1 MYEDIKTA
9 VEVLRAG
16 GLILYPT
23 DTVWGIGCDATNE
36 AAVLKLLAIKK
47 RSSSKPML
55 VLVDN
60 PTKIQTCIAEMPD
73 IAWDLIEMSEKPLTI
88 VYPDAKGLAPSLI
101 GKDKTIGIRVTNEE
115 FSRKLCSQFRKP
127 IVSTSANISGQKT
140 PADFSHISPEI
151 KSKVDYIVS
160 YRQSDKS
167 KVDISSVIELG
178 KGNLFRII
186 RD

>member
-1 MYEDIKTA
+1 MYREK
-9 VEVLRAG
+9 LKG
-16 GLILYPT
+16 GGGFRFYM
-23 DTVWGIGCDATNE
+23 
-36 AAVLKLLAIKK
+36 LKRKEKK
-47 RSSSKPML
+47 
-55 VLVDN
+55 
-60 PTKIQTCIAEMPD
+60 
-73 IAWDLIEMSEKPLTI
+73 
-88 VYPDAKGLAPSLI
+88 
-101 GKDKTIGIRVTNEE
+101 IGIRVTNEE

-140 PADFSHISPEI
+140 PADFSQISSEI

-167 KVDISSVIELG
+167 KVDLSSVIELG